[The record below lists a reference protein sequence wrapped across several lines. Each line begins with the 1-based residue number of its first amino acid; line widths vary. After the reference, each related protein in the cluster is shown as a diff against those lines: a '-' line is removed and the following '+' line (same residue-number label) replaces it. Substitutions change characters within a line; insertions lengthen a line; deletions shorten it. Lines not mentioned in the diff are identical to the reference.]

1 MAVIGVV
8 PDFWPRHRFLCVVE
22 QQTINA
28 ARKEAKAVEPCGGF
42 CFAKIWKGFILIIAK
57 KKREKGVPEMSM
69 AEVIA
74 LLQQEN
80 ERLRRENEILLL
92 TVKQIRETVNRL
104 LERYVL
110 NEGAEQI

>member
-1 MAVIGVV
+1 
-8 PDFWPRHRFLCVVE
+8 
-22 QQTINA
+22 
-28 ARKEAKAVEPCGGF
+28 
-42 CFAKIWKGFILIIAK
+42 
-57 KKREKGVPEMSM
+57 M

>member
-1 MAVIGVV
+1 
-8 PDFWPRHRFLCVVE
+8 
-22 QQTINA
+22 
-28 ARKEAKAVEPCGGF
+28 
-42 CFAKIWKGFILIIAK
+42 
-57 KKREKGVPEMSM
+57 MSM

-110 NEGAEQI
+110 NEGAEQIYMPKGSARHSLKAENSEITAG

>member
-1 MAVIGVV
+1 
-8 PDFWPRHRFLCVVE
+8 
-22 QQTINA
+22 
-28 ARKEAKAVEPCGGF
+28 
-42 CFAKIWKGFILIIAK
+42 
-57 KKREKGVPEMSM
+57 MSM

-104 LERYVL
+104 LDRYVL

>member
-1 MAVIGVV
+1 
-8 PDFWPRHRFLCVVE
+8 
-22 QQTINA
+22 
-28 ARKEAKAVEPCGGF
+28 
-42 CFAKIWKGFILIIAK
+42 
-57 KKREKGVPEMSM
+57 MSM

-80 ERLRRENEILLL
+80 ERMRRENEILLL

>member
-1 MAVIGVV
+1 
-8 PDFWPRHRFLCVVE
+8 
-22 QQTINA
+22 
-28 ARKEAKAVEPCGGF
+28 
-42 CFAKIWKGFILIIAK
+42 
-57 KKREKGVPEMSM
+57 MSM

-110 NEGAEQI
+110 YEGAEQI

>member
-1 MAVIGVV
+1 
-8 PDFWPRHRFLCVVE
+8 
-22 QQTINA
+22 
-28 ARKEAKAVEPCGGF
+28 
-42 CFAKIWKGFILIIAK
+42 
-57 KKREKGVPEMSM
+57 MSM

-110 NEGAEQI
+110 NEGAGQI

>member
-1 MAVIGVV
+1 
-8 PDFWPRHRFLCVVE
+8 
-22 QQTINA
+22 
-28 ARKEAKAVEPCGGF
+28 
-42 CFAKIWKGFILIIAK
+42 
-57 KKREKGVPEMSM
+57 MSM

-74 LLQQEN
+74 MLQQEN

>member
-1 MAVIGVV
+1 
-8 PDFWPRHRFLCVVE
+8 
-22 QQTINA
+22 
-28 ARKEAKAVEPCGGF
+28 
-42 CFAKIWKGFILIIAK
+42 
-57 KKREKGVPEMSM
+57 MSM

-92 TVKQIRETVNRL
+92 TVKQIRGTVNRL

>member
-1 MAVIGVV
+1 
-8 PDFWPRHRFLCVVE
+8 
-22 QQTINA
+22 
-28 ARKEAKAVEPCGGF
+28 
-42 CFAKIWKGFILIIAK
+42 
-57 KKREKGVPEMSM
+57 MSM

-104 LERYVL
+104 LGRYVL

>member
-1 MAVIGVV
+1 
-8 PDFWPRHRFLCVVE
+8 
-22 QQTINA
+22 
-28 ARKEAKAVEPCGGF
+28 
-42 CFAKIWKGFILIIAK
+42 
-57 KKREKGVPEMSM
+57 MSM

-80 ERLRRENEILLL
+80 ERLRRQNEILLL

>member
-1 MAVIGVV
+1 
-8 PDFWPRHRFLCVVE
+8 
-22 QQTINA
+22 
-28 ARKEAKAVEPCGGF
+28 
-42 CFAKIWKGFILIIAK
+42 
-57 KKREKGVPEMSM
+57 MSM

-104 LERYVL
+104 LECYVL

>member
-1 MAVIGVV
+1 
-8 PDFWPRHRFLCVVE
+8 
-22 QQTINA
+22 
-28 ARKEAKAVEPCGGF
+28 
-42 CFAKIWKGFILIIAK
+42 
-57 KKREKGVPEMSM
+57 MSM

-80 ERLRRENEILLL
+80 ERLRRENDILLL

>member
-1 MAVIGVV
+1 
-8 PDFWPRHRFLCVVE
+8 
-22 QQTINA
+22 
-28 ARKEAKAVEPCGGF
+28 
-42 CFAKIWKGFILIIAK
+42 
-57 KKREKGVPEMSM
+57 MSM

-104 LERYVL
+104 IERYVL

>member
-1 MAVIGVV
+1 
-8 PDFWPRHRFLCVVE
+8 
-22 QQTINA
+22 
-28 ARKEAKAVEPCGGF
+28 
-42 CFAKIWKGFILIIAK
+42 
-57 KKREKGVPEMSM
+57 MSM

-80 ERLRRENEILLL
+80 ERLRRENEILHL

>member
-1 MAVIGVV
+1 
-8 PDFWPRHRFLCVVE
+8 
-22 QQTINA
+22 
-28 ARKEAKAVEPCGGF
+28 
-42 CFAKIWKGFILIIAK
+42 
-57 KKREKGVPEMSM
+57 MSM

-92 TVKQIRETVNRL
+92 TVKQISETVNRL

>member
-1 MAVIGVV
+1 
-8 PDFWPRHRFLCVVE
+8 
-22 QQTINA
+22 
-28 ARKEAKAVEPCGGF
+28 
-42 CFAKIWKGFILIIAK
+42 
-57 KKREKGVPEMSM
+57 MSM

>member
-1 MAVIGVV
+1 
-8 PDFWPRHRFLCVVE
+8 
-22 QQTINA
+22 
-28 ARKEAKAVEPCGGF
+28 
-42 CFAKIWKGFILIIAK
+42 
-57 KKREKGVPEMSM
+57 MSM
-69 AEVIA
+69 AEVVA

>member
-1 MAVIGVV
+1 
-8 PDFWPRHRFLCVVE
+8 
-22 QQTINA
+22 
-28 ARKEAKAVEPCGGF
+28 
-42 CFAKIWKGFILIIAK
+42 
-57 KKREKGVPEMSM
+57 MSM

-110 NEGAEQI
+110 NEGAEQV

>member
-1 MAVIGVV
+1 MG
-8 PDFWPRHRFLCVVE
+8 
-22 QQTINA
+22 
-28 ARKEAKAVEPCGGF
+28 
-42 CFAKIWKGFILIIAK
+42 
-57 KKREKGVPEMSM
+57 M

>member
-1 MAVIGVV
+1 M
-8 PDFWPRHRFLCVVE
+8 
-22 QQTINA
+22 T
-28 ARKEAKAVEPCGGF
+28 
-42 CFAKIWKGFILIIAK
+42 
-57 KKREKGVPEMSM
+57 M

>member
-1 MAVIGVV
+1 
-8 PDFWPRHRFLCVVE
+8 
-22 QQTINA
+22 
-28 ARKEAKAVEPCGGF
+28 
-42 CFAKIWKGFILIIAK
+42 
-57 KKREKGVPEMSM
+57 MSM

-74 LLQQEN
+74 LLEQEN

>member
-1 MAVIGVV
+1 
-8 PDFWPRHRFLCVVE
+8 
-22 QQTINA
+22 
-28 ARKEAKAVEPCGGF
+28 
-42 CFAKIWKGFILIIAK
+42 
-57 KKREKGVPEMSM
+57 MSM

-110 NEGAEQI
+110 NEGAEQL

>member
-1 MAVIGVV
+1 
-8 PDFWPRHRFLCVVE
+8 
-22 QQTINA
+22 
-28 ARKEAKAVEPCGGF
+28 
-42 CFAKIWKGFILIIAK
+42 
-57 KKREKGVPEMSM
+57 MSM

-74 LLQQEN
+74 LLQQDN

>member
-1 MAVIGVV
+1 
-8 PDFWPRHRFLCVVE
+8 
-22 QQTINA
+22 
-28 ARKEAKAVEPCGGF
+28 
-42 CFAKIWKGFILIIAK
+42 
-57 KKREKGVPEMSM
+57 MSM
-69 AEVIA
+69 AGVIA